1 MIHPVFRKYRGNIG
15 GGEERNL
22 EGRRGGKGWKTVLV
36 GRREEIDESG
46 KMEHEIVKP
55 LRENVAENGLFG
67 FGREFG

>member
-1 MIHPVFRKYRGNIG
+1 M
-15 GGEERNL
+15 
-22 EGRRGGKGWKTVLV
+22 EGRRGEGWKTVLV

>member
-1 MIHPVFRKYRGNIG
+1 M
-15 GGEERNL
+15 

-46 KMEHEIVKP
+46 EMEHEIVKP